1 MDPFKKWL
9 RQKRAK
15 EKRKKLMEEL
25 KMPKETTLM
34 LQETFEEIEE
44 TTLMLQETLKEIE
57 EKKKKPEELQRRKRL
72 CFS

>member
-1 MDPFKKWL
+1 
-9 RQKRAK
+9 
-15 EKRKKLMEEL
+15 MEEL